1 MIRYSMANHKILLLV
16 RCIVLFAATSVIAAC
31 GNSEDHKPGTNYPL
45 DDVLRMHEAQVL
57 GSHNSYHLQ
66 PKPDLFQGI
75 LALAPP
81 LAEAWEYT
89 HLPLPEQFADQKI
102 RQIEIDIFAD
112 PEGGLYANRAAMEF
126 LTGDGASNL
135 PELDEPGFKVLHVQD
150 VDFEST
156 CFTFKACLQQ
166 VRTWSSQNPEHYPI
180 LVLVEA
186 KDEPIEAPFETV
198 VPIRFDAAQLDAVDQ
213 EILEV
218 FPRDQLLLPDD
229 VRGSSETLWEAVEE
243 RGWPTLAESRGKV
256 WFALDNGAPLKDI
269 YQEGHPSLRGR
280 VLFVSASPPEEAA
293 AFVKLNDPVGSFDRI
308 QEYVGRN
315 LMIRTRADADTLQ
328 ARTGDTTQRD
338 AAINSGAQ
346 FVSTDYPVANPELGT
361 DYRVSLPG
369 GAIARCNPINASPS
383 CTDQDLE
390 KSPKS

>member
-1 MIRYSMANHKILLLV
+1 MDNHKILLLV
-16 RCIVLFAATSVIAAC
+16 RGIVLFAATSVIAAC
-31 GNSEDHKPGTNYPL
+31 GNSENDKPGTNYPL
-45 DDVLRMHEAQVL
+45 DDVLRMHEAQVM
-57 GSHNSYHLQ
+57 GTHNSYHVQ

-89 HLPLPEQFADQKI
+89 HLPLPQQFTDQKI

-112 PEGGLYANRAAMEF
+112 PDGGLYANRAAMEF

-166 VRTWSSQNPEHYPI
+166 VQIWSSQNPEHYPI

-198 VPIRFDAAQLDAVDQ
+198 VPIRFDAEQLDAIDQ
-213 EILEV
+213 EILAV
-218 FPRDQLLLPDD
+218 FPRGQLLLPDD
-229 VRGSSETLWEAVEE
+229 VRGSYETLWAAVEE

-269 YQEGHPSLRGR
+269 YQDGHASLRGR

-293 AFVKLNDPVGSFDRI
+293 AFVKLNDPVGAFDRI

-346 FVSTDYPVANPELGT
+346 FVSTDYPVPNPELGT
-361 DYRVSLPG
+361 DYRVTLPG
-369 GAIARCNPINASPS
+369 GAIARCNPINTNPS

-390 KSPKS
+390 KSPAS